1 MDTIHHER
9 TKLISTAL
17 NNLGVATIAT
27 GIFAPG
33 IGYLYGSSALNTGG
47 WWFMIGVA
55 WLLIGTA
62 LSFIAWAV
70 LGRLQP

>member
-1 MDTIHHER
+1 MDTVHNER
-9 TKLISTAL
+9 TKLISNAF

-27 GIFAPG
+27 GILAPG

-47 WWFMIGVA
+47 WWLMIGVA
-55 WLLIGTA
+55 RLLIGTA
-62 LSFIAWAV
+62 LSFMAWAV